1 MTLPKF
7 EDVMLPML
15 EFLKDGEEKTYSQI
29 IVHVKN
35 IFNLSDE
42 DIKQVTPSG
51 GNSLRNKIGW
61 SKVYLTRVN
70 FLEKRRA
77 KFKISSSGLDLL
89 KEKPSKIDRPF
100 LNKLRE
106 RNAGQSTL
114 STNPT
119 IPDPMSPDQSTLNTK
134 SPDEIIDE
142 GISEINALL
151 RDDLLE
157 KLHSVDPTFFEKMVI
172 DVIEKLGY
180 GTKNRTSDHVG
191 QSGDKGIDGIIYQ
204 DKLGL
209 QKIYLQAKRY
219 ASNVPAQDIRDF
231 LGALSMKQTT
241 DGIFITTSDFPK
253 SANDDI
259 SKSDKNIILMNGN
272 QLVKHMI
279 ENNVGIKITKSIHLK
294 EIDEEYF
301 E

>member
-89 KEKPSKIDRPF
+89 KEKPSKLDRPF

-114 STNPT
+114 STNST
-119 IPDPMSPDQSTLNTK
+119 IPVSMSPDPSTLNTK

-279 ENNVGIKITKSIHLK
+279 ENNVGIKITKSIDLK